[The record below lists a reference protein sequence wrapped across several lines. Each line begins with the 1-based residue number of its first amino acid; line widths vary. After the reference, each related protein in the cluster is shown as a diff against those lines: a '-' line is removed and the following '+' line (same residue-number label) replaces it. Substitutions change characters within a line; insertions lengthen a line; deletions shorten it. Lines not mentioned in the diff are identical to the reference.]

1 MSRVLE
7 PVNRAT
13 AIMVA
18 HTTHEQYD
26 PARRG
31 VVQRAKNL
39 VHAQRLVAYIDKT
52 DSRMGHAWE
61 DQPVPCETP
70 MQRPGTQEG

>member
-31 VVQRAKNL
+31 V
-39 VHAQRLVAYIDKT
+39 VAYIDKT